1 MTVLPTVFFMS
12 INTCMNDKDAVKKL
26 IKRAKKH
33 PSLYSTLDVKYA
45 KMIRKQYKKDGK
57 TKAKEE

>member
-1 MTVLPTVFFMS
+1 MS

-45 KMIRKQYKKDGK
+45 KMIRKQHKKDGQ
-57 TKAKEE
+57 TKAKEK

>member
-1 MTVLPTVFFMS
+1 MTVSPTVFFMS
-12 INTCMNDKDAVKKL
+12 INTLMNDKDAVKKL

-45 KMIRKQYKKDGK
+45 KMIRKQHKKDGQ